1 MFYMYDGHN
10 ICYTIFGGTIRHAT
24 INLSINDWLFKS
36 AGGYSI
42 KKNIHKINF
51 RNDKV
56 NYEYLHYCYV
66 INK

>member
-1 MFYMYDGHN
+1 MYDGHN

-42 KKNIHKINF
+42 KKICIKLILEM
-51 RNDKV
+51 RKSIMSI
-56 NYEYLHYCYV
+56 YITAML
-66 INK
+66 